1 MDREPVTSLG
11 AKKLQDD
18 LKKCMELRPQ
28 IIEAISTARDFGDIS
43 ENAEY
48 HAAREQQSHVEGR
61 ILELNG
67 RLAIIEII
75 DLDTIVPDRVKFGT
89 TVKVV
94 DLDTDEE
101 ITYTI
106 ASDLESNPS
115 EGWISYKCPLGK
127 SLIGKK
133 VDDIADFEHAGS
145 YKEFEVISI
154 SKVE

>member
-18 LKKCMELRPQ
+18 LKKFMELRPQ
-28 IIEAISTARDFGDIS
+28 IIEAIATARDFGDLS

-61 ILELNG
+61 IQELNS
-67 RLAIIEII
+67 RLATIQVI
-75 DLDTIVPDRVKFGT
+75 DLNTVVPDSVKFGT
-89 TVKVV
+89 TVKVL
-94 DLDTDEE
+94 DLETDKEVS
-101 ITYTI
+101 YTI
-106 ASDLESNPS
+106 ASDLETNPA

-127 SLIGKK
+127 ALIGKK

>member
-106 ASDLESNPS
+106 ASDL
-115 EGWISYKCPLGK
+115 
-127 SLIGKK
+127 
-133 VDDIADFEHAGS
+133 
-145 YKEFEVISI
+145 
-154 SKVE
+154 

>member
-75 DLDTIVPDRVKFGT
+75 DLDTIVPDRVK
-89 TVKVV
+89 VV

>member
-1 MDREPVTSLG
+1 MDREPITHLG
-11 AKKLQDD
+11 AKKLQDE
-18 LKKCMELRPQ
+18 LKKCMEIRPQ
-28 IIEAISTARDFGDIS
+28 IIESIATARDFGDIS

-61 ILELNG
+61 ILELNS
-67 RLAIIEII
+67 RIATMEVI
-75 DLDTIVPDRVKFGT
+75 DLDSIVPNAVRFGT
-89 TVKVV
+89 MVKVI
-94 DLDTDEE
+94 DLETDEE
-101 ITYTI
+101 TTYTI
-106 ASDLESNPS
+106 ASDIESNPS

-154 SKVE
+154 SKVV